1 MVNYN
6 KLPRAKKEGI
16 DWEAAVELCKELTAE
31 LADLPERAENFAA
44 SVEEKVLSIQEWI
57 EENKH
62 VTTKQL
68 EALQNM
74 QSGVSR
80 WLRR

>member
-6 KLPRAKKEGI
+6 KMKRLTKEGT
-16 DWEAAVELCKELTAE
+16 DWEAAIELCKELTAE
-31 LADLPERAENFAA
+31 LADLPERAEDFAA

-62 VTTKQL
+62 VTPKQL
-68 EALQNM
+68 EALNNM
-74 QSGVSR
+74 QFGVR
-80 WLRR
+80 KWQQ